1 MTKSK
6 VRSTAQAFWIAMFA
20 AALAACS
27 LDFEKQAIV
36 LESDGD
42 GSITAD
48 GQSDL
53 EDGKDQ
59 ADDLTTDLTIDS
71 VDTPDVTGDF
81 ADLTDTADL
90 IPDQDATEVLDATD
104 VAADTEADGTVVAN
118 PCAWSDA
125 TDLGGLDWTVGDG
138 EVISGRYVG
147 IDHFE
152 VPAGVTAAVGALG
165 NDLSGKVELCARI
178 ITIDGEINAAGAG
191 PPGGVGGALNH
202 AAEPGLGVA
211 PGVGGQTGDAAN
223 ATCRPYDST
232 PHQRGGPGELG
243 AGAYYSVPADI
254 STDDEVWIGSGGG
267 GGGRGGKGGAATCC
281 QRTAAGGGGGNG
293 GAGGPGGGAV
303 VLVATESLT
312 VNGVIKTSG
321 QSGPQAQQGPQAP
334 AAIRPSRAVGRRV
347 GRAAQDTTLATPCV
361 IRPVPSRSA
370 AGSTEVA
377 LEALAAQ
384 AGLARRGASSYRHP
398 RSLSRSSARSRRSEA
413 TKTRPME
420 ARSSCATEGRG
431 PDSRPSRQRGSKRPH
446 YCRDELRRVPRAP
459 SPNSCVPQLFAALKD
474 KTTMPGPLQPLLDAI
489 LADPE
494 DWEAYQAYAAALKA
508 AGDPRG
514 ELIRLQLE
522 AEELDPDD
530 PEREELQSKAAK
542 LLRTHR
548 ATWLAELP
556 MLRKAQFRL
565 GLVYAVTA
573 NAQAFFDGMHELF
586 ARAPVRRLK
595 LNQLKK
601 KHYSLLAELLASRAF
616 EALDLSGNKLEA
628 PALEVIFAKADL
640 SELRSLDLLD
650 NPIGPAGCKT
660 LAQLPLEALEEL
672 ILGGSAA
679 AASSL
684 EETTFGDE
692 ALFELLK
699 STSMHNL
706 RTLELSYFAVGPE
719 GAAALAAS
727 PLLAGLEVLNL
738 QDNAIGDEGAVALA
752 TSSHAPKLLGLN
764 LGRAQINTI
773 GVDALAASPMVE
785 HLVPYGGAEFKL
797 VLWGSQARRE
807 SRSRLEARLGGKGTV
822 IW

>member
-1 MTKSK
+1 MEPNKSSGMVMTKSK

-321 QSGPQAQQGPQAP
+321 QSGTSGSAGAAGSSSNPAFSSCGAACGSSCPGYDSRYALCDSACTEQECCRLYRGGTGGAGGAGGAGSAGGILLQAP
-334 AAIRPSRAVGRRV
+334 ALTLSVISTIEALG
-347 GRAAQDTTLATPCV
+347 GDQDTAHGGTVKL
-361 IRPVPSRSA
+361 RY
-370 AGSTEVA
+370 
-377 LEALAAQ
+377 
-384 AGLARRGASSYRHP
+384 RGAGP
-398 RSLSRSSARSRRSEA
+398 GLSTIKAARVQEA
-413 TKTRPME
+413 
-420 ARSSCATEGRG
+420 
-431 PDSRPSRQRGSKRPH
+431 
-446 YCRDELRRVPRAP
+446 
-459 SPNSCVPQLFAALKD
+459 
-474 KTTMPGPLQPLLDAI
+474 PLL
-489 LADPE
+489 P
-494 DWEAYQAYAAALKA
+494 
-508 AGDPRG
+508 
-514 ELIRLQLE
+514 
-522 AEELDPDD
+522 
-530 PEREELQSKAAK
+530 
-542 LLRTHR
+542 
-548 ATWLAELP
+548 
-556 MLRKAQFRL
+556 
-565 GLVYAVTA
+565 
-573 NAQAFFDGMHELF
+573 
-586 ARAPVRRLK
+586 
-595 LNQLKK
+595 
-601 KHYSLLAELLASRAF
+601 
-616 EALDLSGNKLEA
+616 
-628 PALEVIFAKADL
+628 
-640 SELRSLDLLD
+640 
-650 NPIGPAGCKT
+650 
-660 LAQLPLEALEEL
+660 
-672 ILGGSAA
+672 
-679 AASSL
+679 
-684 EETTFGDE
+684 
-692 ALFELLK
+692 
-699 STSMHNL
+699 
-706 RTLELSYFAVGPE
+706 
-719 GAAALAAS
+719 
-727 PLLAGLEVLNL
+727 
-738 QDNAIGDEGAVALA
+738 
-752 TSSHAPKLLGLN
+752 
-764 LGRAQINTI
+764 
-773 GVDALAASPMVE
+773 
-785 HLVPYGGAEFKL
+785 
-797 VLWGSQARRE
+797 
-807 SRSRLEARLGGKGTV
+807 
-822 IW
+822 